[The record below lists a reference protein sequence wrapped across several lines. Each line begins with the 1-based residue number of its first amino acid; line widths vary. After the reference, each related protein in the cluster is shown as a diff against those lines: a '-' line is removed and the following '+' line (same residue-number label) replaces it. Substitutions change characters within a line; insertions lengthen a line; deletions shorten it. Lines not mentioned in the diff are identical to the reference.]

1 MGWSKAM
8 AKEIRTA
15 EQLAEMIER
24 RIGVADVRVQVF
36 YDEAIGWRATVHAR
50 GNAFA
55 YQRIADDHA
64 KGLRALFDLAT

>member
-1 MGWSKAM
+1 M
-8 AKEIRTA
+8 AKEVRTA

-24 RIGVADVRVQVF
+24 RMGVADVSVQVF
-36 YDEAIGWRATVHAR
+36 YDEAVGWRATVSAR

-64 KGLRALFDLAT
+64 KVLRAQFDLAT

>member
-1 MGWSKAM
+1 M

-24 RIGVADVRVQVF
+24 RMGVADVSVQVF
-36 YDEAIGWRATVHAR
+36 SDEAFGWRVTVYAR
-50 GNAFA
+50 GNALA

-64 KGLRALFDLAT
+64 KALRTQFDLAT

>member
-1 MGWSKAM
+1 M

-24 RIGVADVRVQVF
+24 RMGVADVSVQVF
-36 YDEAIGWRATVHAR
+36 YDEAVGWRATVSAR

-64 KGLRALFDLAT
+64 KELRAQFDLAA